1 MDAFTAIFDSCVFY
15 SAPLRDILL
24 ELSGE
29 GIFRARWTHQ
39 IHDEWIRNVLANN
52 SHIKPEQL
60 ARTRQLMDRAVPECL
75 ILGYEHLIN
84 SVNLPDNNDRHVLAA
99 AIVARAGVIV
109 TFNTK
114 DFPEHE
120 LKPYG
125 LKAQHPDDFL
135 ISQFDLANGPVC
147 AAIKRLRSRLK
158 NPPMNVAAYLANLRQ
173 QQLLQFEQRLQLFKD
188 VI

>member
-1 MDAFTAIFDSCVFY
+1 MDTFTAIFDACVFY
-15 SAPLRDILL
+15 PAPVRDILL
-24 ELSGE
+24 EFSGE
-29 GIFRARWTHQ
+29 GIFRARWTDQ
-39 IHDEWIRNVLANN
+39 IHDEWIRNVLDNN
-52 SHIKPEQL
+52 SHIKPGHL
-60 ARTRQLMDRAVPECL
+60 ARTRQLMDQAVPDFL
-75 ILGYEHLIN
+75 VLGYEHLIK
-84 SVNLPDNNDRHVLAA
+84 SLNLPDKNHRHLLAA
-99 AIVARAGVIV
+99 AIVARAAVIV

-114 DFPEHE
+114 DFPEHA

-135 ISQFDLANGPVC
+135 ISQFDRAQEPVC